1 MGKSISVWVYTPVIL
16 LLAMSF
22 FGCTEAQMRD
32 AGVKSSGI
40 STSSASSRANA
51 PVVDV
56 ASGTQGDSLAACLGR
71 IPDNATAGQRQL
83 AEMSCQRDERSRQP
97 IASVPGQ

>member
-1 MGKSISVWVYTPVIL
+1 MGKSISIWTLATLSL
-16 LLAMSF
+16 LLTIGLW
-22 FGCTEAQMRD
+22 GCTEMQMRES
-32 AGVKSSGI
+32 GGKSESMG
-40 STSSASSRANA
+40 ASSSTKAA

-71 IPDNATAGQRQL
+71 IPSNATAGQRQL
-83 AEMSCQRDERSRQP
+83 AELSCQRDERTRQP